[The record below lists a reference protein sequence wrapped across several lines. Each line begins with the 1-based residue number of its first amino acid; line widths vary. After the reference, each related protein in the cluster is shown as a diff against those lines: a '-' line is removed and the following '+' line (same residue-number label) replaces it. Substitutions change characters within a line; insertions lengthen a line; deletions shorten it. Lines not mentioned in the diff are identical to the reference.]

1 MQNRVNW
8 FNIMSCCVGTPNLV
22 SYGAYKLM
30 ATLGNTLSYHSTW
43 LLETACAVSFPNVIP
58 EAGMLDN
65 GPEVPT

>member
-1 MQNRVNW
+1 M
-8 FNIMSCCVGTPNLV
+8 GTPNLV